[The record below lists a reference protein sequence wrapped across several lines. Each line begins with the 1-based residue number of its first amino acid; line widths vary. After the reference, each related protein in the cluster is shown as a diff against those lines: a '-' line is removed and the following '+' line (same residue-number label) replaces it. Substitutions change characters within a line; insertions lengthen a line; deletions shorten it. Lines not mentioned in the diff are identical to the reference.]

1 MKKPAKFSGLFHFL
15 LAIFWLYLIAILR
28 WNLMLFKDIIGQEE
42 VKKRLRQTVKDQR
55 VSHAQLFLGASG
67 VGKLALAIAY
77 AQYVNCTGRTDEDSC
92 GECPSCIKFEKLA
105 HPDLHFIYPV
115 AATKEVKKPKS
126 VEFVEP
132 WRELLLNN
140 SAYITLN
147 QWFEAIS
154 IENKQAIINKDD
166 CNSIITTLGYKSYEA
181 EYKVMIIWMVD
192 KLFHSA
198 APKILKILEE
208 PPEKTLFILISE
220 DQDKILPTIRSR
232 TQIVKI
238 PKIKDEVLVSALMQ
252 KKECLEEEAR
262 RVVNLSDGSYQLALK
277 NLESDED
284 EQQNFVLFRDWMR
297 LCFSN
302 DVVKLVSFVGDISK
316 IGREKQKSFL
326 SYALRTAR
334 NTILLNLHQNDLV
347 KLENEEMDFTKKF
360 SPFINSANIQQ
371 FDKEF
376 NEALFHIE
384 RNANPSILF
393 LDLSLKSMRLLKLK
407 KA

>member
-1 MKKPAKFSGLFHFL
+1 
-15 LAIFWLYLIAILR
+15 
-28 WNLMLFKDIIGQEE
+28 MLFKDIIGQEE
-42 VKKRLRQTVKDQR
+42 VKERLRQTVKEQR

-77 AQYVNCTGRTDEDSC
+77 AQYVNCANRTDDDSC

-115 AATKEVKKPKS
+115 AANKEIKKPTSKQ
-126 VEFVEP
+126 FVEQ
-132 WRELLLNN
+132 WRELLI
-140 SAYITLN
+140 SQSGYTTLN
-147 QWFEAIS
+147 EWYEAID

-166 CNSIITTLGYKSYEA
+166 CNSIITTLAYKSYEA
-181 EYKVMIIWMVD
+181 EYKVMIIWMAD

-238 PKIKDEVLVSALMQ
+238 PKIKDEVLVQALQDQ
-252 KKECLEEEAR
+252 KGCTAEEAKR
-262 RVVNLSDGSYQLALK
+262 IVNLSDGSYQLTVK
-277 NLESDED
+277 NLESDAD
-284 EQQNFVLFRDWMR
+284 EQQNFILFRDWMR
-297 LCFSN
+297 LCFKN
-302 DVVKLVSFVGDISK
+302 DVVKLVNFVGDISK

-334 NTILLNLHQNDLV
+334 NGILLNLHQHDLV
-347 KLENEEMDFTKKF
+347 KLEDEELDFTTKF
-360 SPFINSANIQQ
+360 SPFINQANIQQ
-371 FDKEF
+371 FTKEF
-376 NEALFHIE
+376 DEALFHIE

-393 LDLSLKSMRLLKLK
+393 LDLSLKSMRLLKVK
-407 KA
+407 GA

>member
-1 MKKPAKFSGLFHFL
+1 
-15 LAIFWLYLIAILR
+15 
-28 WNLMLFKDIIGQEE
+28 MLFKDIIGQLE
-42 VKKRLRQTVKDQR
+42 VKERLRQTVKDQR

-77 AQYVNCTGRTDEDSC
+77 AQYVNCTNRTDEDSC
-92 GECPSCIKFEKLA
+92 GVCPSCVKYQKLA

-115 AATKEVKKPKS
+115 ASNKEIKKPTSKLFA
-126 VEFVEP
+126 EQ
-132 WRELLLNN
+132 WRNLLI
-140 SAYITLN
+140 SQSGYPTLN
-147 QWFEAIS
+147 QWYEAID

-166 CNSIITTLGYKSYEA
+166 CNSIITTLAYKSYEA

-192 KLFHSA
+192 KLFHAA

-208 PPEKTLFILISE
+208 PPDKTLFILITD
-220 DQDKILPTIRSR
+220 DQEQLLPTIRSR

-238 PKIKDEVLVSALMQ
+238 PKIKDEDLIQALME
-252 KKECLEEEAR
+252 KNGCTADEAK
-262 RVVNLSDGSYQLALK
+262 RVVNLSEGSYQRALI

-284 EQQNFVLFRDWMR
+284 EQANFVLFRDWMR
-297 LCFSN
+297 LCYTN
-302 DVVKLVSFVGDISK
+302 DVTKIVNFVGDISK
-316 IGREKQKSFL
+316 IGREKQKNFL

-334 NTILLNLHQNDLV
+334 NGILLNLHQDDLV
-347 KLENEEMDFTKKF
+347 KLENEEMDFTQKF
-360 SPFINSANIQQ
+360 SPFINPANIQQ
-371 FDKEF
+371 FANEF

-407 KA
+407 RA

>member
-1 MKKPAKFSGLFHFL
+1 
-15 LAIFWLYLIAILR
+15 
-28 WNLMLFKDIIGQEE
+28 MLFKDIIGQSK
-42 VKKRLRQTVKDQR
+42 VKERLKQTVRDQR

-67 VGKLALAIAY
+67 VGKLPLAIAY
-77 AQYVNCTGRTDEDSC
+77 AQFVNCTNRTDDDSC
-92 GECPSCIKFEKLA
+92 GVCPSCVKYQKLA

-115 AATKEVKKPKS
+115 ASNKEIKKPTSKLFA
-126 VEFVEP
+126 EQ
-132 WRELLLNN
+132 WRNLLI
-140 SAYITLN
+140 SQSGYITLN
-147 QWFEAIS
+147 QWYEAID

-166 CNSIITTLGYKSYEA
+166 CNSIITTLAYKSYEA

-208 PPEKTLFILISE
+208 PPEKTLFILITE
-220 DQDKILPTIRSR
+220 DQEQLLPTIRSR

-238 PKIKDEVLVSALMQ
+238 PKINDEDLIQALME
-252 KKECLEEEAR
+252 KKACTADEAK
-262 RVVNLSDGSYQLALK
+262 RVINLSEGSYQRALI

-284 EQQNFVLFRDWMR
+284 EQANFVLFRDWMR
-297 LCFSN
+297 LCYTN
-302 DVVKLVSFVGDISK
+302 DVAKIVNFVGDISK
-316 IGREKQKSFL
+316 IGREKQKNFL

-334 NTILLNLHQNDLV
+334 NGILLNLQQDDLV
-347 KLENEEMDFTKKF
+347 KLENEEMNFTKKF
-360 SPFINSANIQQ
+360 SPFINPANIQQ
-371 FDKEF
+371 FAKEF

-407 KA
+407 RA

>member
-1 MKKPAKFSGLFHFL
+1 
-15 LAIFWLYLIAILR
+15 
-28 WNLMLFKDIIGQEE
+28 MLFKDIIGQEE
-42 VKKRLRQTVKDQR
+42 VKERLRQTVKDQR

-77 AQYVNCTGRTDEDSC
+77 AQYVNCTHRTNEDSC
-92 GECPSCIKFEKLA
+92 GECPSCIKYQKLA

-115 AATKEVKKPKS
+115 ASNKEIKKPTSKQ
-126 VEFVEP
+126 FVEQ
-132 WRELLLNN
+132 WRSLLV
-140 SAYITLN
+140 SQSGYPTLN
-147 QWFEAIS
+147 QWYEAID

-166 CNSIITTLGYKSYEA
+166 CNSIITTLAYKSYEA
-181 EYKVMIIWMVD
+181 EYKVMIIWMAD

-208 PPEKTLFILISE
+208 PPEKTLFILITE
-220 DQDKILPTIRSR
+220 AQEKILPTIRSR
-232 TQIVKI
+232 TQIIKI
-238 PKIKDEVLVSALMQ
+238 PKIKDAVLIQAL
-252 KKECLEEEAR
+252 LERRGCSSEEAT
-262 RVVNLSDGSYQLALK
+262 RVVNLSDGSYQLAVK

-284 EQQNFVLFRDWMR
+284 EQQNFILFRDWMR
-297 LCFSN
+297 LCFKP
-302 DVVKLVSFVGDISK
+302 DVAGIVNFVGDISK

-334 NTILLNLHQNDLV
+334 NGILLNLHQDNLV
-347 KLENEEMDFTKKF
+347 RLEKEEMDFTKKF
-360 SPFINSANIQQ
+360 SPFINQLNIQQ
-371 FDKEF
+371 FTKEF

-407 KA
+407 GA